1 MPKLR
6 SLSFTKI
13 FSILQK
19 FGFEKNS
26 QKGSHVKITRQ
37 IDGRKEI
44 LIIPN
49 HRTLSKGTISA
60 IYNQASKYISEEKL
74 IKYFYTE

>member
-6 SLSFTKI
+6 SLSSI
-13 FSILQK
+13 EILSILQS

-26 QKGSHVKITRQ
+26 QKGSHIKMVRQ
-37 IDGRKEI
+37 TSLRKEI

-49 HRTLSKGTISA
+49 HKSLSRGTIKA
-60 IYNQASKYISEEKL
+60 LFNQISKFVSQDKL
-74 IKYFYTE
+74 LNHFYTE